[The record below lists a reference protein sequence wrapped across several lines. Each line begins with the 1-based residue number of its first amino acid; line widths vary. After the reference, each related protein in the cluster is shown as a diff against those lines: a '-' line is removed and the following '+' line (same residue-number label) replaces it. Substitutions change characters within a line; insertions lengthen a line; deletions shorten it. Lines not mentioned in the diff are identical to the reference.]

1 MWYRIFCR
9 DEAEVKPAE
18 MLSLL
23 GDLAGRVTPHFKGD
37 DLGWTAAEFLVE
49 VGTPIFAERYLTK
62 EDGLRDDL
70 NTWAG
75 WLETQEISPHHV
87 MLMERVIQTQ
97 QMITLRKPIDHP
109 NEGLIDEICT
119 ALSQAICQKADGIY
133 QNEDAGWYSAAGEEL
148 LKEY

>member
-9 DEAEVKPAE
+9 DEVEVKPAE

-23 GDLAGRVTPHFKGD
+23 GELASRVTPHFKGD
-37 DLGWTAAEFLVE
+37 DLGWTAAELFVE

-62 EDGLRDDL
+62 EDNLREDL
-70 NTWAG
+70 NTWAA
-75 WLETQEISPHHV
+75 WLETQEISPHYV
-87 MLMERVIQTQ
+87 MLMERVIQTK

-109 NEGLIDEICT
+109 NEDLMDEICT
-119 ALSQAICQKADGIY
+119 ALSKAICQRADGIY
-133 QNEDAGWYSAAGEEL
+133 QAENIGWYSATGEEL